1 MMKRSRFIIVAS
13 VLALLSA
20 CSGPSDDDD
29 DLSTLMPDQQ
39 TAAATRLT
47 SGSDWVLEEL
57 PNEACFRLRIGDRST
72 ECTSTTYAADSV
84 AWGTWRLP
92 DDRQVR
98 WVVFG
103 GQADATARLF
113 TSGSDAT
120 NVSSVAVGSESSLFT
135 IEVASGEQAWGL
147 QVFAADGTFLYAY
160 SLLD

>member
-1 MMKRSRFIIVAS
+1 MMKRSRFIIVTS
-13 VLALLSA
+13 VLVLLSA
-20 CSGPSDDDD
+20 CSGPNDDDD

-72 ECTSTTYAADSV
+72 ECTSTTYAGSV

-98 WVVFG
+98 WIVFG

-147 QVFAADGTFLYAY
+147 QVFAADGTFLGAY

>member
-13 VLALLSA
+13 VLVLLSA
-20 CSGPSDDDD
+20 CSGPSDDD

-72 ECTSTTYAADSV
+72 ECMSTTYVASSV
-84 AWGTWRLP
+84 ARGSWRLP
-92 DDRQVR
+92 DDRQMHWIVL
-98 WVVFG
+98 G

-120 NVSSVAVGSESSLFT
+120 NVSSVTVDADSSLLT
-135 IEVASGEQAWGL
+135 IEVAPGEQAWGL
-147 QVFAADGTFLYAY
+147 QVFAADGTFLGAY